1 MVMLPACSLYSLLPL
16 SSPGLRRPEQSAFI
30 SCCLRSWERCWNWEQ
45 WFPFLSL
52 ETRRTFHHGPR
63 TLHGR
68 TQKLRNHS
76 FKLTV
81 RNLDASS
88 DITKGSIFCAFYC
101 FLCIVGFELAVIFKQ
116 CNSSIYS
123 LCLLMTASYE
133 VSVGTSKGRTRTQKD
148 LHKLQELHEKAYM
161 CELDLQ

>member
-1 MVMLPACSLYSLLPL
+1 MALGAVV
-16 SSPGLRRPEQSAFI
+16 PGT
-30 SCCLRSWERCWNWEQ
+30 
-45 WFPFLSL
+45 FLSL

-63 TLHGR
+63 TLHGS
-68 TQKLRNHS
+68 TQKLSNHS

-101 FLCIVGFELAVIFKQ
+101 FLCIVGFELAVILKQ
-116 CNSSIYS
+116 CSSSMYS

-148 LHKLQELHEKAYM
+148 FTNCRNYM
-161 CELDLQ
+161 KKHTYVSLICNDQQCKHRLRGEIQPGSTSAGKDPKGGWGGLW